1 MEKDKNT
8 SRANQTRSKS
18 ERPKVWVPPSSLDAP
33 PAPDG
38 FRYRWI
44 RAEVVGYQDT
54 KNVTSRL
61 REGYELVRAEEIENA
76 SDYPVL
82 DEGKYKGVIGV
93 GGLLLAKVPV
103 EIAKQ
108 RQEYMTQRHEERNE
122 AVENDLM
129 KEQDNRMPINIERQS
144 RVTFGGTKKVIL
156 NITDYYINRTGGPS
170 GQVHKEKQLWLI
182 EAQVDSD
189 LERL

>member
-1 MEKDKNT
+1 MENKDNKT

-44 RAEVVGYQDT
+44 RAESVGFQDT
-54 KNVTSRL
+54 KNIASRL
-61 REGYELVRAEEIENA
+61 REGYELVRAEEVENA

-82 DEGKYKGVIGV
+82 DEGRYKGVIGV
-93 GGLLLAKVPV
+93 GGLLLAKVPI

-108 RQEYMTQRHEERNE
+108 RQEYMTRRHAERSE
-122 AVENDLM
+122 AVNNDLM
-129 KEQDNRMPINIERQS
+129 REQDKRMPIDVDRQT
-144 RVTFGGTKKVIL
+144 RVTFGGTKK
-156 NITDYYINRTGGPS
+156 
-170 GQVHKEKQLWLI
+170 
-182 EAQVDSD
+182 
-189 LERL
+189 

>member
-1 MEKDKNT
+1 MENENKNT

-44 RAEVVGYQDT
+44 RSEVVGFQDT
-54 KNVTSRL
+54 KNITSRL
-61 REGYELVRAEEIENA
+61 REGYELVRSEEVENA
-76 SDYPVL
+76 SDYPVVE
-82 DEGKYKGVIGV
+82 DGKYKGVIGV

-103 EIAKQ
+103 EIAQQ
-108 RQEYMTQRHEERNE
+108 RQDYMTSRHEDRND

-129 KEQDNRMPINIERQS
+129 KEQDNRMPINVERQS
-144 RVTFGGTKKVIL
+144 RVTFGGTKK
-156 NITDYYINRTGGPS
+156 
-170 GQVHKEKQLWLI
+170 
-182 EAQVDSD
+182 
-189 LERL
+189 